1 MHVLPGRTVTELNVP
16 GVKFEVL
23 KRPYDTAVQLFVQ
36 DLCLVD
42 RLQTFGPEYELVVC
56 SSGRTIFT
64 SPSPTTKES
73 PEKPTPSPTCPDQS
87 VTTPSSEPSHRVSSL
102 EAVSTDIFDLSASV
116 DSSSALLA
124 LTYTSISPLSPHHP
138 ATRDLGQEEMGVSE
152 GEPHIQKIRVQCT
165 AVDALSQSIGLLIA
179 SHPGFPFRA
188 FHSGLFI
195 PGFPFRAFH
204 SRLSILGFPFWAF
217 HSGLSILGFSF
228 RAFHS
233 GLSIPGFPFRAFHSG
248 LSIPGLSPGFG
259 EILKQSQGT
268 RLVCCLASRLC
279 LCSARGKS
287 LGRG

>member
-152 GEPHIQKIRVQCT
+152 GEPHIRKIRVQCT
-165 AVDALSQSIGLLIA
+165 AVDALGQSIGLSTSLT
-179 SHPGFPFRA
+179 P
-188 FHSGLFI
+188 
-195 PGFPFRAFH
+195 
-204 SRLSILGFPFWAF
+204 
-217 HSGLSILGFSF
+217 GLSILCFPF
-228 RAFHS
+228 WAFHS
-233 GLSIPGFPFRAFHSG
+233 GLSIPGFPFWAFHSR
-248 LSIPGLSPGFG
+248 LSIPGFPFRVFHSGF
-259 EILKQSQGT
+259 
-268 RLVCCLASRLC
+268 CLPAL
-279 LCSARGKS
+279 GKY
-287 LGRG
+287 